1 LIQELAEKNRVISEL
16 QSKFE
21 KILVV
26 TDSSDS
32 SNNGQGDGYETQ
44 HLLPVVSTLEQ
55 QVNLKSF

>member
-44 HLLPVVSTLEQ
+44 HLLSVVSTLEQ